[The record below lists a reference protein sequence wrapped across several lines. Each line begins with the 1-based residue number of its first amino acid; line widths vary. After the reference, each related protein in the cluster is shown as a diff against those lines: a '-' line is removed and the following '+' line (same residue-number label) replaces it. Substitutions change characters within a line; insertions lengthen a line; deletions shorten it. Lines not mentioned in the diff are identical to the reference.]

1 MSSISEA
8 VKNHDDTKIF
18 RPADYDDFMRWLDYA
33 DTEEKLFSRLGYW
46 MVMQGLPDDRN
57 QKYDMVRERAQEL
70 KTVTKTLEELTALED
85 DWPSHSTKAR
95 PTIKPDGL
103 FLLPAAHQPRRMST
117 ETRCTLAS
125 PTGKAGSSSLDT
137 ATGSTSARSDGA
149 GIASPSRC
157 AARR

>member
-1 MSSISEA
+1 MNDQTQLRPEHTPEPFYQPSNMEALRRSIDE
-8 VKNHDDTKIF
+8 
-18 RPADYDDFMRWLDYA
+18 
-33 DTEEKLFSRLGYW
+33 
-46 MVMQGLPDDRN
+46 MQQG
-57 QKYDMVRERAQEL
+57 

-117 ETRCTLAS
+117 ETSCTLAS

>member
-1 MSSISEA
+1 MNDQTQLRPEHTPEPFYQPSNMEA
-8 VKNHDDTKIF
+8 LRRTID
-18 RPADYDDFMRWLDYA
+18 
-33 DTEEKLFSRLGYW
+33 E
-46 MVMQGLPDDRN
+46 MQQG
-57 QKYDMVRERAQEL
+57 

-125 PTGKAGSSSLDT
+125 PTGKVGSSSFDT

>member
-1 MSSISEA
+1 MNDQTQLRPEHTPEPFYQPSNMEALRRSIDE
-8 VKNHDDTKIF
+8 
-18 RPADYDDFMRWLDYA
+18 
-33 DTEEKLFSRLGYW
+33 
-46 MVMQGLPDDRN
+46 MQQG
-57 QKYDMVRERAQEL
+57 

-125 PTGKAGSSSLDT
+125 PTGKVGSSSFDT
-137 ATGSTSARSDGA
+137 ATGSASARSDGA

>member
-1 MSSISEA
+1 MNDQTQLRPEHTPEPFYQPSNMEALRRSIDE
-8 VKNHDDTKIF
+8 
-18 RPADYDDFMRWLDYA
+18 
-33 DTEEKLFSRLGYW
+33 
-46 MVMQGLPDDRN
+46 MQQG
-57 QKYDMVRERAQEL
+57 

-85 DWPSHSTKAR
+85 GWPSHSTKAR

-137 ATGSTSARSDGA
+137 ATGSISARSDGA